1 MKKFIL
7 KLILFS
13 GLILGSLILL
23 NFLYVRTEAYRTM
36 NDMEKFYNVPDNLE
50 IVNVGSSH
58 GLYAF
63 DYSELSLKGFNFA
76 LNSQDLF
83 YDFQLLKQYQNH
95 MVRGTTIVLISVS
108 FFSLSADPTD
118 AELMKRDQRYYRIL
132 DTGLI
137 EGSTPENL
145 LRFKLL
151 PVLSAG
157 SMLIRIFQDKPA
169 DTFLELSTNRL
180 DYGELEVEAKET
192 AVRHLSYIE
201 MNGFDR
207 GISLLKEII
216 VFCQQLELKPVLITT
231 PFTEYYT
238 KYFPESVLDEFYRVV
253 YSIANEFTIPYFDYS
268 RDPYFWKSPELF
280 IDDDHLNSIGRTIF
294 TKMVIDTIEKTGIF
308 R

>member
-169 DTFLELSTNRL
+169 DTFLELSTNRF
-180 DYGELEVEAKET
+180 DYEELEVEAQET
-192 AVRHLSYIE
+192 AFRHLSHIE
-201 MNGFDR
+201 TNGFDR

-238 KYFPESVLDEFYRVV
+238 KYFSESILDEFCRIVH
-253 YSIANEFTIPYFDYS
+253 SIANEFSIPYFDYS

>member
-1 MKKFIL
+1 
-7 KLILFS
+7 
-13 GLILGSLILL
+13 
-23 NFLYVRTEAYRTM
+23 
-36 NDMEKFYNVPDNLE
+36 
-50 IVNVGSSH
+50 
-58 GLYAF
+58 
-63 DYSELSLKGFNFA
+63 
-76 LNSQDLF
+76 
-83 YDFQLLKQYQNH
+83 
-95 MVRGTTIVLISVS
+95 
-108 FFSLSADPTD
+108 
-118 AELMKRDQRYYRIL
+118 MKRDQRYYRIL

-137 EGSTPENL
+137 EGSTPEDIL
-145 LRFKLL
+145 KFKLL

-157 SMLIRIFQDKPA
+157 STLISIFQDKPA

-180 DYGELEVEAKET
+180 DYEELEVEAQET
-192 AVRHLSYIE
+192 VFRHLSYIE
-201 MNGFDR
+201 TNGFDR

-238 KYFPESVLDEFYRVV
+238 KYFSESFFDEFNRVV
-253 YSIANEFTIPYFDYS
+253 YSIANEFSIPYFDYS

>member
-1 MKKFIL
+1 MMKKLVL
-7 KLILFS
+7 KLMLFS
-13 GLILGSLILL
+13 GLILSSLVLL

-36 NDMEKFYNVPDNLE
+36 NDMEKFCHVPDNLE

-63 DYSELSLKGFNFA
+63 DYSQSSLRGFNFA
-76 LNSQDLF
+76 LNSQNLF

-95 MVRGTTIVLISVS
+95 MIRGTTIVLISVS
-108 FFSLSADPTD
+108 FFSLSFDLAD

-280 IDDDHLNSIGRTIF
+280 IDDDHLNSIGRIIY
-294 TKMVIDTIEKTGIF
+294 TKMVVDSILDE
-308 R
+308 